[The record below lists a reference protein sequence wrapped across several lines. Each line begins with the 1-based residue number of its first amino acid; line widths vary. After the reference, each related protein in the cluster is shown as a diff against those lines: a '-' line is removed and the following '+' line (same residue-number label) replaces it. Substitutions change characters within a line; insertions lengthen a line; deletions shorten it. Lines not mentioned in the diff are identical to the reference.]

1 MLRAVLFIAIVA
13 LPMAAGAQSYRCVGK
28 DGKKYYGSVV
38 PAQCLGMPV
47 EQLSAQGTVVKR
59 FDAVASAAEREK
71 KAADE
76 EERKKR
82 ELVTKE
88 EGRRNRALLATYT
101 SDKDIEDARAR
112 ALKDNE
118 AAVKDSEQRIAGL
131 KKRRDELKKEL
142 DAQKGKPSAKL
153 ADDVRNIEFDITT
166 QEDLLAAKK
175 RDVTTIN
182 ARYNDDKKRYA
193 ELTGLD
199 TRERASKM
207 VEAKSLTIVNRTDG
221 KTLSAR
227 EQREADALARK
238 EQYELRRLESE
249 QGRKPGVTSIGP
261 TDRGGGSASTTARTS
276 SIRCGGTTIVCDS
289 RDTVMCGG
297 RAMTCP

>member
-1 MLRAVLFIAIVA
+1 MRAITVVI
-13 LPMAAGAQSYRCVGK
+13 AAGLALAPFAAQAQSYRCVGK
-28 DGKKYYGSVV
+28 DGKKYYGATV

-47 EQLSAQGTVVKR
+47 EQLNAQGIVVKR

-71 KAADE
+71 KAVDE

-82 ELVTKE
+82 EAVSKE
-88 EGRRNRALLATYT
+88 DGRRNRALLATYT
-101 SDKDIEDARAR
+101 SDKDIEQARAR

-131 KKRRDELKKEL
+131 KKKRDELKKEL

-182 ARYNDDKKRYA
+182 ARYDADKKRYA
-193 ELTGLD
+193 ELT
-199 TRERASKM
+199 K
-207 VEAKSLTIVNRTDG
+207 
-221 KTLSAR
+221 
-227 EQREADALARK
+227 
-238 EQYELRRLESE
+238 
-249 QGRKPGVTSIGP
+249 
-261 TDRGGGSASTTARTS
+261 GSTK
-276 SIRCGGTTIVCDS
+276 
-289 RDTVMCGG
+289 
-297 RAMTCP
+297 